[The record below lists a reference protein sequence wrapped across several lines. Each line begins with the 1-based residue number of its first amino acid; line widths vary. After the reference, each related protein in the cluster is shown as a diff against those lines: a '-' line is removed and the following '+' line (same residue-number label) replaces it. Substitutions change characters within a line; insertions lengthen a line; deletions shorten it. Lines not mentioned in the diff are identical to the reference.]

1 MYLFII
7 ILVIVHLYFSVKKP
21 LYGICT
27 LLAIKIL
34 IPDTARSPISV
45 LSLNSL
51 CSLILFASYIIHLLS
66 GKEKYRYINN
76 HLVHYIGIYFIFSL
90 LVIVFTD
97 YTPRSSQINTLIQYF
112 ALQLLPVIV
121 AIGTIHTTKDLKLVL
136 YVFVICMAICTLYG
150 LTCLVFRIP
159 YPYNAWFAESF
170 SVARNANY
178 EGAVES
184 VAGGVQGRIIG
195 TATSDTWSFG
205 MFISLAFMI
214 SYFVNKYLKSN
225 YSLICYVLCAIAVVL
240 TVRRAPVLTLLSFY
254 FLLSILYYKLSFK
267 IYVYVFVGIITLYMV
282 IILIPELASFRH
294 IVESSVFFWDDSV
307 AHENGVTGSS
317 LKLRLYQL
325 NYTVTN
331 ISESPLLGNGWGAQY
346 AKYHPGMY
354 GWESII
360 FTSLFQ
366 SGYLGIIALTYLF
379 VSFYKYSIKNAK
391 NRGIALSFILS
402 SALFCITSDTIY
414 PFFIYFGCVLLNK
427 MNNCTDFVFAIHG
440 IGLKELIKLRDKHQR
455 GTIQKAIYSIISK

>member
-1 MYLFII
+1 MYLLII
-7 ILVIVHLYFSVKKP
+7 FLVIVHSLFSVKKP

-34 IPDTARSPISV
+34 IPDIARSPISA

-51 CSLILFASYIIHLLS
+51 CSIILFASYILHLLF
-66 GKEKYRYINN
+66 GKEKYKYINN
-76 HLVHYIGIYFIFSL
+76 HVVQYIGIYFLFSL

-97 YTPRSSQINTLIQYF
+97 YTPRGYQFSTLIQYV

-121 AIGTIHTTKDLKLVL
+121 AIGTIHTTKDLKLIL
-136 YVFVICMAICTLYG
+136 YVFIICMAICTLYG
-150 LTCLVFRIP
+150 ITCYVFRFP
-159 YPYNAWFAESF
+159 YPYNAWFANFF

-178 EGAVES
+178 EGAIQS
-184 VAGGVQGRIIG
+184 VAGGVRGRIIG
-195 TATSDTWSFG
+195 TATSDSWSFG
-205 MFISLAFMI
+205 MFISLTFMI
-214 SYFVNKYLKSN
+214 SYFVNKYLKSY
-225 YSLICYVLCAIAVVL
+225 YSLICYVLCAIAVML
-240 TVRRAPVLTLLSFY
+240 TVRRSPVLSLLSFY
-254 FLLSILYYKLSFK
+254 FLLSIFYYKLSFK
-267 IYVYVFVGIITLYMV
+267 IYVYIFIGIITLYMA

-294 IVESSVFFWDDSV
+294 IVESSAFFWDDSV
-307 AHENGVTGSS
+307 ADENDVTGSS
-317 LKLRLYQL
+317 LRLRLYQL

-331 ISESPLLGNGWGAQY
+331 ISDSPLFGNGWGAQY

-379 VSFYKYSIKNAK
+379 VSFYKYSVENAK

-427 MNNCTDFVFAIHG
+427 INNCIDFDYAKYG
-440 IGLKELIKLRDKHQR
+440 IEINKFKKLIEKKHQEA
-455 GTIQKAIYSIISK
+455 TH